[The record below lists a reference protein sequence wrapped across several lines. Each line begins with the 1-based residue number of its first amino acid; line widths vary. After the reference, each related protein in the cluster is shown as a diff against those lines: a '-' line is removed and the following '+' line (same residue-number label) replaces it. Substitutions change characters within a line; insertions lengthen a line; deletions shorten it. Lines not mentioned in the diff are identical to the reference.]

1 MIETTVRLC
10 ERFITRMK
18 KCKTIPI
25 LFENLNQFTS
35 LKWYEKSKMYKNIRK
50 MKVFNF
56 LSVIIAKA
64 YQISQMQAK
73 CVVSKNEFDSVP
85 VPYRQ

>member
-1 MIETTVRLC
+1 
-10 ERFITRMK
+10 
-18 KCKTIPI
+18 
-25 LFENLNQFTS
+25 
-35 LKWYEKSKMYKNIRK
+35 MYKNIRK